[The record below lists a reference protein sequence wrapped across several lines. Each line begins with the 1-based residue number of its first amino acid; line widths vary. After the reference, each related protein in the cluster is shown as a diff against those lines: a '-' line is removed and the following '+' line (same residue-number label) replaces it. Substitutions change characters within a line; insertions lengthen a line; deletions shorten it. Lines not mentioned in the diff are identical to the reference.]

1 MDALIDVAMTRL
13 FRLAEYVC
21 DRMAVKPAEYVY
33 GNAAVKPSGSVCDVA
48 AVKPAECVCDRGSK
62 RTGSVCDVVTVKP
75 AGSDACIRPFER
87 EQGVVDKAVTLAAP
101 AASVSSAETGGA
113 SPSIRFSDQ
122 DRMVEGELFK

>member
-1 MDALIDVAMTRL
+1 MNAKKCFSMDALIDVAMTRL

-62 RTGSVCDVVTVKP
+62 RTGSVLCLETSADTRTAAMALAV
-75 AGSDACIRPFER
+75 GRSDCR
-87 EQGVVDKAVTLAAP
+87 D
-101 AASVSSAETGGA
+101 
-113 SPSIRFSDQ
+113 
-122 DRMVEGELFK
+122 